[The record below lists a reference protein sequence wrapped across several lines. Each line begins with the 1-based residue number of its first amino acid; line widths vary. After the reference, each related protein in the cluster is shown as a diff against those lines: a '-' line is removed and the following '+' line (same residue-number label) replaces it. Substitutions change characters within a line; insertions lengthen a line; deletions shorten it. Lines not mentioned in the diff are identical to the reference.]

1 MTDYQKYVNDIKQS
15 LQSHQQTED
24 FFLQA
29 YRNSFAISN
38 VYSEL
43 WGRAIKITDEERKKD
58 AMEVVDMTKKA
69 EEAYHLMLTRFQY
82 ANAECARQISINK
95 ALIEY
100 VERLEK
106 EIALSEQDLTTQE
119 NNEHNK
125 STMGQQ

>member
-15 LQSHQQTED
+15 LQCHQQTED

-43 WGRAIKITDEERKKD
+43 WGRAVKITDEERRRD
-58 AMEVVDMTKKA
+58 AMEVVDMAKRA

-82 ANAECARQISINK
+82 ANAECARQISINN
-95 ALIEY
+95 ALMEYIEK
-100 VERLEK
+100 LEK
-106 EIALSEQDLTTQE
+106 EIELASKEL
-119 NNEHNK
+119 
-125 STMGQQ
+125 